1 MSYANNPRR
10 VHGKVNIV
18 YADSEISMDLSVET
32 SGNGEISYPEQVYGS
47 YLTPTIKACTMDGNA
62 TMGGGFQMNGHG
74 LITGW
79 WSDMHCGADG
89 IFANPPWIKLNFIDR
104 PMIRWTLLGD
114 NKLGQYPVDFD
125 LSLYQG
131 ENLVDTRPIRGN
143 DKVGV
148 QIHYAVPLVGIT
160 SVKMTILKWSAPNAK
175 AKLLQF
181 FDIVEEEY
189 TGADLKEF
197 EILEELCKDGD
208 VGFGI
213 NSDTAS
219 FTLYN
224 KNRKFD
230 RGYLKSLVLLGRKVI
245 PFIGVE
251 KEDGTIEYTKFGT
264 FYSDDWSVPQSDVWV
279 KLKCVDKL
287 DRLQRI
293 TYIGYPYT
301 EMANLYDIAEDVL
314 IKSGFK
320 PAEFSIDEE
329 LKHDLA
335 DRAFLQKGTSWD
347 SLQAVCYAGLCNA
360 FVDRNDILTIQ
371 KEQINPANM
380 QVGANRITSYEKH
393 TRKTDFCNYVEVA
406 YTDVEVTTTQ
416 ITAYEGYVTIDAG
429 AQKTLT
435 VDYSG
440 LITDAVISFLPNA
453 GIELI
458 SFERG
463 VNGGK
468 FVLANHNATAVVTT
482 VTIQGMSMSTT
493 SQTVVATDEKSIE
506 AWGKQEYIYENS
518 DLIQNF
524 GRAQEIAE
532 LILSRLTQGNGNV
545 KITWR
550 GDPAL
555 GLQDT
560 FIISDRY
567 GSKDKCIN
575 EYNRFKFDGGL
586 EQDTRGRLIDGNVE

>member
-1 MSYANNPRR
+1 MSYSSNPRH
-10 VHGKVNIV
+10 VLGKVNIV

-32 SGNGEISYPEQVYGS
+32 SGNGEISEPEQVYGS

-62 TMGGGFQMNGHG
+62 TMGGGYQMNGHG

-79 WSDMHCGADG
+79 WSDVHCDG
-89 IFANPPWIKLNFIDR
+89 NGVFQNPPWIKLNFIER

-131 ENLVDTRPIRGN
+131 DNLVDTRPVRGN

-160 SVKMTILKWSAPNAK
+160 SIKMTILKWSAPNAK
-175 AKLLQF
+175 AKLLQY

-219 FTLYN
+219 FTLFN

-230 RGYLKSLVLLGRKVI
+230 RGYLKSLVLLGRKVV

-264 FYSDDWSVPQSDVWV
+264 FYSDDWNVPQSDVWV

-301 EMANLYDIAEDVL
+301 EMASLYDIAEDVL
-314 IKSGFK
+314 LKSGFK
-320 PAEFSIDEE
+320 PDEFSIDEA
-329 LKHDLA
+329 LKTDLV
-335 DRAFLQKGTSWD
+335 DRAYLQKGTSWD
-347 SLQAVCYAGLCNA
+347 SLQSVCYAGLCNA

-371 KEQINPANM
+371 KERLSSKNM
-380 QVGANRITSYEKH
+380 SVGAERIKSYEKH

-406 YTDVEVTTTQ
+406 YTEVELTSTQ
-416 ITAYEGYVTIDAG
+416 ITAYEGYVSIDAG

-435 VDYSG
+435 ADYSG
-440 LITDAVISFLPNA
+440 LVTDAFISFTPSV
-453 GIELI
+453 GIELLK
-458 SFERG
+458 FESG

-468 FVLANHNATAVVTT
+468 FVLKNHNATAAVVT
-482 VTIQGMSMSTT
+482 VTIKGMSMSTST
-493 SQTVVATDEKSIE
+493 QTVVATDESSIE
-506 AWGKQEYIYENS
+506 AWGKQEYIYESS
-518 DLIQNF
+518 DLIQSYD
-524 GRAQEIAE
+524 RAQEIAE

-560 FIISDRY
+560 FVTRDRY
-567 GSKDKCIN
+567 GSTDRCVN
-575 EYNRFKFDGGL
+575 EYNRYKFDGGL